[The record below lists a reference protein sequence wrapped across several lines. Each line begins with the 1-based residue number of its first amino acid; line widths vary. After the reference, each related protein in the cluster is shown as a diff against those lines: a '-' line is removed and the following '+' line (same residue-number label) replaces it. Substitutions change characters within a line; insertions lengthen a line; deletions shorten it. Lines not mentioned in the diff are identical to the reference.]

1 MKLKLINLEFDGD
14 ECQWYH
20 FIVNNDY
27 RDFHSVKG
35 WTPDGERRDIN
46 VPVFSCWLLDKEF
59 REPHELN
66 WWPPLPTPPV
76 RTVDDFLRKLLDGA
90 VSCNF
95 EDELTLHLS
104 DMLADKPKPDK
115 EKNDD

>member
-1 MKLKLINLEFDGD
+1 MKVKLINLEFDGG

-35 WTPDGERRDIN
+35 WTPDGKRRDIN

-59 REPHELN
+59 KEPQALN
-66 WWPPLPTPPV
+66 HPLFSPV
-76 RTVDDFLRKLLDGA
+76 RTVDDFLRELLGGA

-95 EDELTLHLS
+95 EDELTLHLGY
-104 DMLADKPKPDK
+104 MLADKPKPDD
-115 EKNDD
+115 N

>member
-1 MKLKLINLEFDGD
+1 MKLKLINLEFEGV
-14 ECQWYH
+14 EYQWYH

-35 WTPDGERRDIN
+35 WTPDGKRRDIN

-59 REPHELN
+59 KEPQALN
-66 WWPPLPTPPV
+66 LDCPLLPPV
-76 RTVDDFLRKLLDGA
+76 CTVDEFLRKLLDGA

-95 EDELTLHLS
+95 EDELTLHLRY
-104 DMLADKPKPDK
+104 MLADKPKPDD
-115 EKNDD
+115 N

>member
-1 MKLKLINLEFDGD
+1 MKIKLINLEFEEG
-14 ECQWYH
+14 EYQWYH

-35 WTPDGERRDIN
+35 WTTDGKRRDIN

-59 REPHELN
+59 KEPQELN
-66 WWPPLPTPPV
+66 YPLLTFLSPPTEL
-76 RTVDDFLRKLLDGA
+76 TVDDFLRELLAGA

-95 EDELTLHLS
+95 EDELTLHLGYL
-104 DMLADKPKPDK
+104 LANKPKPDD
-115 EKNDD
+115 N

>member
-1 MKLKLINLEFDGD
+1 VKLKLINLEFEGD
-14 ECQWYH
+14 KCQRYH

-35 WTPDGERRDIN
+35 WYMNGERKDIN

-59 REPHELN
+59 KEPQALN
-66 WWPPLPTPPV
+66 DCPLLPPV
-76 RTVDDFLRKLLDGA
+76 RTVDDFLCKLLDGA

-95 EDELTLHLS
+95 EDELTLHLGY
-104 DMLADKPKPDK
+104 MLADKPKPDD
-115 EKNDD
+115 N

>member
-1 MKLKLINLEFDGD
+1 MKLKLINLEFEGD
-14 ECQWYH
+14 KYQWYH

-35 WTPDGERRDIN
+35 WTRDGKRRDIN

-59 REPHELN
+59 KEPQALN
-66 WWPPLPTPPV
+66 LDCPLLPLPSV
-76 RTVDDFLRKLLDGA
+76 RTVDDFLRNLLEGA

-95 EDELTLHLS
+95 EDELTLHLRY
-104 DMLADKPKPDK
+104 MLVNKPKPDD
-115 EKNDD
+115 N